1 MIPETFRALIV
12 DSTSEAHFERRI
24 AVKSIRDLP
33 AGDVLIQVMFSSLN
47 YKDALSATGNRG
59 VTRTYPHTPGIDAA
73 GFVAESSH
81 PACRPGDPVL
91 VTGYDLGMNTSGG
104 FGQYI
109 RVPADW
115 VVKLPENLSLK
126 ESMIYGTAGFTASLS
141 VLKLVEHGLT
151 PDSGAI
157 LVTGATGGVGSLAV
171 SILSKIGY
179 SVTAA
184 TGKTDQNDF
193 LRNLGAKAVISRAD
207 ITDDSERPLLKAR
220 WAGVVDTVGGNIL
233 ASALKS
239 TIQRAAVTCC
249 GNVASPAFAGTVY
262 PFILRGITLYGIDS
276 ASTPMP
282 LRQKIW
288 QKIAGEWKIGELDLL
303 HTEIP
308 MEGLEQAIELM
319 LSGGQRGRVVV
330 SLGD

>member
-1 MIPETFRALIV
+1 MIPETFKALIV
-12 DSTSEAHFERRI
+12 HSISEIHHERRI
-24 AVKSIRDLP
+24 AGKSIRDLP
-33 AGDVLIQVMFSSLN
+33 AGDVLIQVMYSSLN

-73 GFVAESSH
+73 GLVAESSH
-81 PACRPGDPVL
+81 PAFRAGDPVL

-104 FGQYI
+104 FGRYV

-141 VLKLVEHGLT
+141 VLKIVEHGLT
-151 PDSGAI
+151 PNSGDI
-157 LVTGATGGVGSLAV
+157 LVTGATGGVGCLAV

-179 SVTAA
+179 SITAA
-184 TGKTDQNDF
+184 TGKSDQYDF

-207 ITDDSERPLLKAR
+207 IEDNSQRPLLKAR

-233 ASALKS
+233 ASTLKS
-239 TIQRAAVTCC
+239 TFQRAAVTCC
-249 GNVASPAFAGTVY
+249 GNVASPNFAATVY

-288 QKIAGEWKIGELDLL
+288 QKIAGEWKISHLDFL

-308 MEGLEQAIELM
+308 LESLEHAIDQM
-319 LSGGQRGRVVV
+319 LSGGQRGRVIVN
-330 SLGD
+330 LAN

>member
-1 MIPETFRALIV
+1 MIPETFKALIV
-12 DSTSEAHFERRI
+12 DSTSEAHSKRRI
-24 AVKSIRDLP
+24 AEKSIRDLP
-33 AGDVLIQVMFSSLN
+33 PGDVLIQVMYSSLN

-73 GFVAESSH
+73 GIVAESSH
-81 PACRPGDPVL
+81 SVFLPGDPVL

-104 FGQYI
+104 FGRYV

-141 VLKLVEHGLT
+141 VQKIVEHGLT
-151 PDSGAI
+151 PDSGDI
-157 LVTGATGGVGSLAV
+157 LVTGATGGVGSMAV
-171 SILSKIGY
+171 SILSKLGY

-184 TGKTDQNDF
+184 TGKTDRKDF
-193 LRNLGAKAVISRAD
+193 LQNLGAKAIISRAELQD
-207 ITDDSERPLLKAR
+207 NPERPLMKAR
-220 WAGVVDTVGGNIL
+220 WVGAVDTVGGDIL
-233 ASALKS
+233 ASTLKS
-239 TIQRAAVTCC
+239 TFQRAAITCC
-249 GNVASPAFAGTVY
+249 GNVASPTLSTTVY

-282 LRQKIW
+282 VRENIW
-288 QKIAGEWKIGELDLL
+288 RKIAGEWKISHLDLL

-308 MEGLEQAIELM
+308 LEGLDTAIERM
-319 LSGGQRGRVVV
+319 LSSGQHGRVVV
-330 SLGD
+330 RLGD

>member
-1 MIPETFRALIV
+1 MIPESFKALV
-12 DSTSEAHFERRI
+12 VHSTSETHHERRI
-24 AVKSIRDLP
+24 TEKSIRDLP
-33 AGDVLIQVMFSSLN
+33 PGDVLIQVLYSSLN
-47 YKDALSATGNRG
+47 YKDALSASGNRG

-73 GFVAESSH
+73 GFVAESAH
-81 PACRPGDPVL
+81 PAFLPGDPVL

-104 FGQYI
+104 FGRYV

-141 VLKLVEHGLT
+141 IQKIVEHGLT
-151 PDSGAI
+151 PDSGDI

-184 TGKTDQNDF
+184 TGKTDQRDF
-193 LRNLGAKAVISRAD
+193 LHNLGAKAVISRAD
-207 ITDDSERPLLKAR
+207 IEDDSNRPLIKAR

-233 ASALKS
+233 ASTLKS
-239 TIQRAAVTCC
+239 TFQRAAVTCC
-249 GNVASPAFAGTVY
+249 GNVASPAFATTVY

-288 QKIAGEWKIGELDLL
+288 RKIAGEWKISHLDLL

-308 MEGLEQAIELM
+308 LEGLEHAIERM
-319 LSGGQRGRVVV
+319 LSGKQRGRVIVN
-330 SLGD
+330 LAN